1 MGYLMFCVY
10 IKKKDP
16 LDDEDAL
23 LESLNM
29 LGQIAR
35 CKYEKSCAALVEVF
49 DPVTAH
55 YEELI
60 TQASMGSISGENL
73 KEAIEVFEAKFAWLV
88 YIMGVFV
95 GNRPAYL
102 SSEEN
107 DEADS
112 QLTTKVIQL
121 MEVNQNLGQSDPA
134 FLSEK
139 LDSALVFFFSQ
150 FRKAYVGE
158 PNAKAAYTKLNE
170 TFGIEG
176 QEDMLNLIMRKM

>member
-1 MGYLMFCVY
+1 LY
-10 IKKKDP
+10 IDP

-23 LESLNM
+23 IESLNM

-35 CKYEKSCAALVEVF
+35 CKYEKSCASLFEVF
-49 DPVTAH
+49 DPVTVH

-60 TQASMGSISGENL
+60 AQASMGTISGENL
-73 KEAIEVFEAKFAWLV
+73 KEAIDMFEAKFAWLV

-102 SSEEN
+102 SSDEN
-107 DEADS
+107 DEADG

-121 MEVNQNLGQSDPA
+121 MELNQNLGQSNPA

-139 LDSALVFFFSQ
+139 FDSALVFFFSQ
-150 FRKAYVGE
+150 FRKSYVGE
-158 PNAKAAYTKLNE
+158 SNAKLAYKKLNE
-170 TFGIEG
+170 VFGIEG

>member
-1 MGYLMFCVY
+1 
-10 IKKKDP
+10 
-16 LDDEDAL
+16 
-23 LESLNM
+23 M

-73 KEAIEVFEAKFAWLV
+73 KEALGVFEAKFAWLV

-102 SSEEN
+102 SSDEN
-107 DEADS
+107 DEADG
-112 QLTTKVIQL
+112 QLTTKVVQL

-139 LDSALVFFFSQ
+139 LDCALVFFFLQ
-150 FRKAYVGE
+150 FRKSYVNE
-158 PNAKAAYTKLNE
+158 SNAKSAYTKLNE
-170 TFGIEG
+170 VFGIEG
-176 QEDMLNLIMRKM
+176 PEDMLNLIMRKV